1 MMTEGIGSYDMRK
14 VIFAVA
20 IAMAVAGAGLGVLS
34 VFAPTAAIAKCTS
47 RC

>member
-1 MMTEGIGSYDMRK
+1 MRK

-20 IAMAVAGAGLGVLS
+20 IALAVAGAGFGTAAL
-34 VFAPTAAIAKCTS
+34 FAPTAASAKCTS